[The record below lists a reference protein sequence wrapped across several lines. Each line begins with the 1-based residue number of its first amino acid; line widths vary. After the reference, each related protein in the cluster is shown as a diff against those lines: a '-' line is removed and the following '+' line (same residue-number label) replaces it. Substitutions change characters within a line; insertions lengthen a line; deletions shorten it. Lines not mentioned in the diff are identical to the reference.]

1 MAVNINHFLLLI
13 ICFAI
18 GSAWAGGENVIRIP
32 VGAKAKIICADL
44 NLRISIVSVKP
55 YSSQTDLETL
65 DPATSD
71 QCGMLE
77 DIKTSCDTHRTCQA
91 QRPPPSDRESESESE
106 SDADSGCQKRPII
119 LHYRCTA
126 LDGNEQFLRGRK
138 RNHSPKRIP

>member
-1 MAVNINHFLLLI
+1 
-13 ICFAI
+13 AI
-18 GSAWAGGENVIRIP
+18 GSAWAGGENSIRIP
-32 VGAKAKIICADL
+32 VGAKAKIVCADL
-44 NLRISIVSVKP
+44 NRTISIVSVKP
-55 YSSQTDLETL
+55 YSSQTDLHTL

-77 DIKTSCDTHRTCQA
+77 VIKTSCNTRRTCQA
-91 QRPPPSDRESESESE
+91 QRPPPSQASDRETESESE

-126 LDGNEQFLRGRK
+126 RDGSEQFLRGRK